1 MYHLMMQPNNIADID
16 GRYRGIDDNI
26 HMSPTGE
33 YYSTFSL
40 WDTYRAAHPLY
51 TILNR
56 TK

>member
-26 HMSPTGE
+26 HTSPTGE

-40 WDTYRAAHPLY
+40 WDNLSQPLIRC
-51 TILNR
+51 TR
-56 TK
+56 S